1 VESEM
6 MVSIRDKEKK
16 GLHEWSLQVRL
27 AAAEGL

>member
-1 VESEM
+1 M